1 MEPAVKSHLPDSPN
15 RGKYLNHAEVNAI
28 TQNPEAVTAVESFL
42 VANGVQ
48 FKQVDA
54 HSNFIKATATV
65 AKGEEMFNTDV
76 HLVAAESN
84 PSKSFLRAVTDVHLP
99 EDIAKHVD
107 GIFRLASLPGDM
119 RPMPKLSPASNGTT
133 NGASG
138 EVTPAGLRSF
148 YNVEGSGSSSQS
160 QCVFESLSQSA
171 SPADL
176 ATFEKQFN
184 LPSSAISKTI
194 GGHVVSPCAN
204 LNDCA
209 EANLDVQYMVAMAPD
224 TPLTYWYT
232 DNSFESWIE
241 AVEASS
247 NPPLVNSISY
257 GSIEDQ
263 TPSST
268 AKAFDTA
275 AMKLGIQGVSV
286 FVSSGDDGVANFQ
299 ARSSKRNCSY
309 HPSFPASSPYVT
321 AVGATQGGINGGSE
335 IVCSSDTGGSMAGF
349 NYEVVINAN
358 TYLVSGTSASS
369 PVVAGFASLVNAKRG
384 TPLGFINP
392 TLYKAGSSSFN
403 DITSGNNKCCAGS
416 PGSQVCCTQGFTAT
430 AGWDPLT
437 GLGSVDYPKFE
448 ALFTS
453 SSIEV

>member
-1 MEPAVKSHLPDSPN
+1 M
-15 RGKYLNHAEVNAI
+15 G
-28 TQNPEAVTAVESFL
+28 
-42 VANGVQ
+42 
-48 FKQVDA
+48 
-54 HSNFIKATATV
+54 
-65 AKGEEMFNTDV
+65 
-76 HLVAAESN
+76 
-84 PSKSFLRAVTDVHLP
+84 
-99 EDIAKHVD
+99 
-107 GIFRLASLPGDM
+107 
-119 RPMPKLSPASNGTT
+119 
-133 NGASG
+133 
-138 EVTPAGLRSF
+138 
-148 YNVEGSGSSSQS
+148 
-160 QCVFESLSQSA
+160 
-171 SPADL
+171 
-176 ATFEKQFN
+176 
-184 LPSSAISKTI
+184 
-194 GGHVVSPCAN
+194 
-204 LNDCA
+204 
-209 EANLDVQYMVAMAPD
+209 
-224 TPLTYWYT
+224 
-232 DNSFESWIE
+232 
-241 AVEASS
+241 
-247 NPPLVNSISY
+247 
-257 GSIEDQ
+257 
-263 TPSST
+263 
-268 AKAFDTA
+268 
-275 AMKLGIQGVSV
+275 GIQGVSV

-299 ARSSKRNCSY
+299 ARSSKRNCGY

-335 IVCSSDTGGSMAGF
+335 IVCSSDTGGSITTGGGFATKSAIPSYQATAVSDYPDISMAGF

>member
-1 MEPAVKSHLPDSPN
+1 M
-15 RGKYLNHAEVNAI
+15 G
-28 TQNPEAVTAVESFL
+28 
-42 VANGVQ
+42 
-48 FKQVDA
+48 
-54 HSNFIKATATV
+54 
-65 AKGEEMFNTDV
+65 
-76 HLVAAESN
+76 
-84 PSKSFLRAVTDVHLP
+84 
-99 EDIAKHVD
+99 
-107 GIFRLASLPGDM
+107 
-119 RPMPKLSPASNGTT
+119 
-133 NGASG
+133 
-138 EVTPAGLRSF
+138 
-148 YNVEGSGSSSQS
+148 
-160 QCVFESLSQSA
+160 
-171 SPADL
+171 
-176 ATFEKQFN
+176 
-184 LPSSAISKTI
+184 
-194 GGHVVSPCAN
+194 
-204 LNDCA
+204 NDCA

-263 TPSST
+263 TPAST

-299 ARSSKRNCSY
+299 ARSSKRNCGY
-309 HPSFPASSPYVT
+309 HPSFP
-321 AVGATQGGINGGSE
+321 
-335 IVCSSDTGGSMAGF
+335 
-349 NYEVVINAN
+349 
-358 TYLVSGTSASS
+358 ASS